1 MPTQALTLL
10 NNPFVLSQAQRS
22 GRRASSSEAQRSVA
36 QVDLAYRIALA
47 RPATE
52 TEIAIGIDLITT
64 QSLEVVHARRPEPG
78 RVPVHEVTRCR
89 IDAAGTSGTVA
100 NFCSDRA
107 AASAGWR
114 WRTCS
119 TGRACWP
126 PSGRAA
132 ATDAC
137 AAAAVGV
144 NPYAPK
150 APHFK
155 PRATAVISL
164 FMGGG
169 WSQVDTFD
177 PKPAL
182 AKYAGEPIDGKVQ
195 GDVIV
200 RQGFPGPLMP
210 SPFTFK
216 KYGQSG
222 IEVSEIFPHLSQHVD
237 EIAFLRSVYGRSND
251 HVQGTYE
258 MQTGQI
264 NLGIPERRLVGHL
277 RPGLGSR
284 PACRRIVVMTDARG
298 GPLGGPNDWSAGFM
312 PAAYQG
318 TLFRSTG
325 DPIVDLKPPAGMTA
339 EDQRARLDAL
349 AKLNELDMQK
359 FPGNSELA
367 ARISSYE
374 LAYRMQ
380 GCAPGAV
387 DVASESEATK
397 KLYGL
402 DDKITEPFGRQCL
415 MARRLVER
423 GVRFVQIFAGG
434 VGNQNTDTWDAHDD
448 IKSNH
453 TQHAAETD
461 LPMAGLLTDLKA
473 RGLLD
478 THAGHHALG
487 VRPHADLAAR
497 RRPRSQPGRAD
508 RADGGRRHQGRAG
521 DRRRATSSATRPM
534 EQPISYHDLHAT
546 MLHLLGLD
554 HTKLTYRFNG
564 RDMRLTDVYGTL
576 IPQIVNS

>member
-1 MPTQALTLL
+1 MSHRCSRHFWDRREFL
-10 NNPFVLSQAQRS
+10 FRS
-22 GRRASSSEAQRSVA
+22 GGGISGLA
-36 QVDLAYRIALA
+36 LAYLLDREGLL
-47 RPATE
+47 T
-52 TEIAIGIDLITT
+52 
-64 QSLEVVHARRPEPG
+64 
-78 RVPVHEVTRCR
+78 
-89 IDAAGTSGTVA
+89 TVA
-100 NFCSDRA
+100 AADSCSA
-107 AASAGWR
+107 QAS
-114 WRTCS
+114 
-119 TGRACWP
+119 
-126 PSGRAA
+126 
-132 ATDAC
+132 
-137 AAAAVGV
+137 GV

-155 PRATAVISL
+155 PRASAVISL

-177 PKPAL
+177 PKPTL
-182 AKYAGEPIDGKVQ
+182 TKYAGEPIDGRVK

-210 SPFTFK
+210 SPFAFK
-216 KYGQSG
+216 KHGQSG
-222 IEVSEIFPHLSQHVD
+222 IEIAEIFPSLSRLVD

-264 NLGIPERRLVGHL
+264 NLGFPSVGSWVTY
-277 RPGLGSR
+277 GLGSVASSL
-284 PACRRIVVMTDARG
+284 PAFVVMTDARG

-325 DPIVDLKPPAGMTA
+325 DPIVDLKPPATLSA
-339 EDQRARLDAL
+339 EDQRMRLDAL

-380 GCAPGAV
+380 GCAPEAV

-402 DDKITEPFGRQCL
+402 DNKITEPFGRQCL

-434 VGNQNTDTWDAHDD
+434 VGNQNVDTWDAHAD

-461 LPMAGLLTDLKA
+461 LPAAGLLTDLKA
-473 RGLLD
+473 RGLLSSTLVIMHSEFGRMPISQRGVGRD
-478 THAGHHALG
+478 HNPGAQTVLMAGAG
-487 VRPHADLAAR
+487 IK
-497 RRPRSQPGRAD
+497 
-508 RADGGRRHQGRAG
+508 GGQVIGASDEFG
-521 DRRRATSSATRPM
+521 YKAE

-546 MLHLLGLD
+546 MLYLLGLD
-554 HTKLTYRFNG
+554 HRKLTYRFNG

-576 IPQIVNS
+576 IPQITS